1 MAKVKGII
9 QLNGTIGDINFYT
22 RKGVSLAR
30 KAGGGFTGE
39 AIRTKESM
47 VRVRENGSE
56 FKGCM
61 QSVQFFKMGL
71 QSFLCTFKDGTLHQ
85 RLVQLF
91 TQLKDL
97 DLVAARGSRTVY
109 GGLQSAAGQKLLN
122 GYLLTSGA
130 GLKDLLRHN
139 IHFDWTTGFSI
150 PDFEGKRLSFP
161 AGATHLALRIGY
173 LSLDFENVSSSFAA
187 TETAY
192 LSPTAIGAV
201 SIPTPALVAAEGIQ
215 VGVVFARF
223 VQELNG
229 VYYPLKNE
237 KSVVL
242 EVVSCKYGLIG

>member
-1 MAKVKGII
+1 MAKVKSIV

-22 RKGVSLAR
+22 RKGVALAR

-61 QSVQFFKMGL
+61 QSVQFFKLGL
-71 QSFLCTFKDGTLHQ
+71 QSFLSTFKDGTLHQ

-91 TQLKDL
+91 TRLKDL
-97 DLVAARGSRTVY
+97 DVVAARGSRTVF
-109 GGLQSAAGQKLLN
+109 GGLQTAAGQQLLN

-130 GLKDLLRHN
+130 GLKDLLRHK

-173 LSLDFENVSSSFAA
+173 LSLDFENHTFSFSGSDAV
-187 TETAY
+187 Y
-192 LSPTAIGAV
+192 LTPNEGSTVI
-201 SIPTPALVAAEGIQ
+201 IPAPALVAADGLQ

-223 VQELNG
+223 VQEMNG
-229 VYYPLKNE
+229 EFYPLKSEN
-237 KSVVL
+237 SVVL
-242 EVVSCKYGLIG
+242 EVVGLIV

>member
-22 RKGVSLAR
+22 RKGVPLAR

-71 QSFLCTFKDGTLHQ
+71 QSFLSTFKDGTLHQ

-97 DLVAARGSRTVY
+97 DLIAARGSRTVF
-109 GGLQSAAGQKLLN
+109 GGLQTTAGQELLKN
-122 GYLLTSGA
+122 YLLTSGSRLESV
-130 GLKDLLRHN
+130 LKQKSL
-139 IHFDWTTGFSI
+139 FDWDSGFTLS
-150 PDFEGKRLSFP
+150 DFEGKRVAFP

-173 LSLDFENVSSSFAA
+173 LTLDFENTIFSFGSS
-187 TETAY
+187 ETVY
-192 LSPTAIGAV
+192 LSPTDAGTIAIPA
-201 SIPTPALVAAEGIQ
+201 PALAAAEGLR

-223 VQELNG
+223 VQEMNG
-229 VYYPLKNE
+229 EFYPLKKENN
-237 KSVVL
+237 VVL
-242 EVVSCKYGLIG
+242 EVVSCATTI

>member
-22 RKGVSLAR
+22 RKGVPLAR

-71 QSFLCTFKDGTLHQ
+71 NPFLCSFKDGTLHE
-85 RLVQLF
+85 RLVSLF
-91 TQLKDL
+91 TKIKDL
-97 DLVAARGSRTVY
+97 DTVAARGSRTVF
-109 GGLQSAAGQKLLN
+109 GGLQTTAGQLLLKN
-122 GYLLTSGA
+122 YLLTSGSNLESV
-130 GLKDLLRHN
+130 LKQKYLFEWDS
-139 IHFDWTTGFSI
+139 GFTL
-150 PDFEGKRLSFP
+150 PDFEGKRVPFP

-173 LSLDFENVSSSFAA
+173 LTLDFENTIFSFGSS
-187 TETAY
+187 ETVY
-192 LSPTAIGAV
+192 LSPTDAGTIV
-201 SIPTPALVAAEGIQ
+201 IPTPALAAAAGMR
-215 VGVVFARF
+215 VGVVLAQF

-229 VYYPLKNE
+229 AFYPLKKEN
-237 KSVVL
+237 SVVM
-242 EVVSCKYGLIG
+242 EVVGLIV